1 MEQSVAVAVGRI
13 YADQKADQCL
23 LLAEAVDKVLT
34 VICFETM
41 IQNSENFRINNAA
54 IKDCQIDCCVNFGGP
69 DFFNTL
75 G

>member
-1 MEQSVAVAVGRI
+1 MPLQLHSTITSDATLEI
-13 YADQKADQCL
+13 M
-23 LLAEAVDKVLT
+23 LAEVVDKVLT
-34 VICFETM
+34 VIFFETM
-41 IQNSENFRINNAA
+41 IQNSEKFRINNAA